1 MTAAD
6 KYVSSCPSV
15 HVQSKNAFGLETGL
29 R

>member
-1 MTAAD
+1 MTATD

-15 HVQSKNAFGLETGL
+15 YVQSKNAFRIETGL